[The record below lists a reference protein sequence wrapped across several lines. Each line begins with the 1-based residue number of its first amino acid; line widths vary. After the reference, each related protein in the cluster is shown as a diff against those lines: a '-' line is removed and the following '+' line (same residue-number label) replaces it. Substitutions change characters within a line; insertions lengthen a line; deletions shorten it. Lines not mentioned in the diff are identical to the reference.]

1 MSTRRLTEFITTIS
15 HNPWVRVIALSI
27 YYFAIIIGLILMY
40 GEGSLAAP
48 EFVYQGF

>member
-1 MSTRRLTEFITTIS
+1 MSTKRLTEFITTIS
-15 HNPWVRVIALSI
+15 RNPWARVMLLSI
-27 YYFAIIIGLILMY
+27 YYFAIIAGLILMY